1 MTRRRGLCAILLL
14 VPAIAGTQADYLS
27 ARRKFRQIGNQQVR
41 PGSTV
46 TLTEEELNAY
56 FQTEAREVEGVREP
70 RVQLAKERVEA
81 FLLVDFAKLKSAH
94 GEKPGWLLSQ
104 MLSGERPVYLRTR
117 LVSSGG
123 KATVYLERVEINGLG
138 VEGRTLDFLVR
149 NYVQPHYPEARI
161 GEPFELDYR
170 IDRIDVKSGGV
181 GVVIG
186 GGVNSA
192 RR

>member
-1 MTRRRGLCAILLL
+1 MTRRRGLWAILFL
-14 VPAIAGTQADYLS
+14 VPALAGTQADYLS
-27 ARRKFRQIGNQQVR
+27 ARSKFRQIGNQQAR

-46 TLTEEELNAY
+46 TLTEGELNAY
-56 FQTEAREVEGVREP
+56 VQTEARAIDGVRDP

-81 FLLVDFAKLKSAH
+81 FLQVDFARLKSAR

-104 MLSGERPVYLRTR
+104 MLSGERPVYVRAR
-117 LVSSGG
+117 LASSGG
-123 KATVYLERVEINGLG
+123 TATVDLERVEINGLG

-149 NYVQPHYPEARI
+149 NYLQSYYPEAKI

-170 IDRIDVKSGGV
+170 IDRIDVKAGAV

-186 GGVNSA
+186 GGVSSA